1 MKAKLAA
8 FFTLLVMVVLPVS
21 AQDSLP
27 EVNTQDPYKMVE
39 QVGNRTFERIKT
51 SKDDIAANPEI
62 LRDIMEQELLP
73 YIDYQYSAFKVLG
86 KHLDMKKTD
95 RETLIE
101 YIRVFRQYL
110 VTSYADALSYYDDQ
124 EVVFAPAEEFDG
136 DKNVTVRA
144 LIRDGDRPD
153 IKVAFKV
160 RKSGKADEWKAY
172 DMVAEGISMLNSK
185 RSEFESILRQDGIDA
200 VIALMRDKIGKP
212 VELKQ
217 GEPIKIEGEAE

>member
-1 MKAKLAA
+1 LKAKLAA

-27 EVNTQDPYKMVE
+27 EVNSQDPYKMVE
-39 QVGNRTFERIKT
+39 QVGNRTFERIKS
-51 SKDDIAANPEI
+51 SKQEIAANPEI
-62 LRDIMEQELLP
+62 LRDIMDEELMP

-86 KHLDMKKTD
+86 KYFDMKKTD

-124 EVVFAPAEEFDG
+124 EVLFSPPQEFEG
-136 DKNVTVRA
+136 DKTVTVRA
-144 LIRDGDRPD
+144 LIRDGERPD

-160 RKSGKADEWKAY
+160 RKKDKEWKAY
-172 DMVAEGISMLNSK
+172 DMVAEGISMLQNEIKQYEPVMRTEGIEKVIEIMRERIAKPIQLKS
-185 RSEFESILRQDGIDA
+185 LDGSTREA
-200 VIALMRDKIGKP
+200 
-212 VELKQ
+212 
-217 GEPIKIEGEAE
+217 GE

>member
-8 FFTLLVMVVLPVS
+8 FFTLVLMVVVPVS

-27 EVNTQDPYKMVE
+27 EVNSQDPYKMVE
-39 QVGNRTFERIKT
+39 QVGNRTFERIKMAQN
-51 SKDDIAANPEI
+51 DIAANPEI

-124 EVVFAPAEEFDG
+124 EVVFAPAEEFEG

-160 RKSGKADEWKAY
+160 RKSGKGDEWKAY
-172 DMVAEGISMLNSK
+172 DMVAEGISMLQNEIKQYEPVMRTEGIEKVIEIMRERIAKPIQLKS
-185 RSEFESILRQDGIDA
+185 LDGSTREA
-200 VIALMRDKIGKP
+200 
-212 VELKQ
+212 
-217 GEPIKIEGEAE
+217 GE

>member
-172 DMVAEGISMLNSK
+172 DMVAEGISMLQNEIKQYEPVMRTEGIEKVIEIMRERIAKPIQLKS
-185 RSEFESILRQDGIDA
+185 LDGNTREA
-200 VIALMRDKIGKP
+200 
-212 VELKQ
+212 
-217 GEPIKIEGEAE
+217 GE